1 MECLRCLL
9 TGDTC
14 KDYTAWAWRRD
25 TVRRAPSVLAI
36 HHAVTL
42 QLGPEEVL
50 LALGVHLRPEEMIG
64 DLTEAIARLER
75 RIRLTDRRSRVSSSR
90 SSPPRQSHKSNDD
103 HR

>member
-1 MECLRCLL
+1 MRRGVWILYVFVVGLALHNFVAAELYDVGLR
-9 TGDTC
+9 G
-14 KDYTAWAWRRD
+14 TALDVVSAWK
-25 TVRRAPSVLAI
+25 
-36 HHAVTL
+36 
-42 QLGPEEVL
+42 EVL